1 MPKKRRTVGGFPAH
15 TSATRQRTTNRD
27 HAKRQQRPMMEDEAI
42 AAQLSELV
50 SPALIAQEKAYRQ
63 LGMRDRILNLP
74 LMVAAVLTLIWRD
87 VAGVTELTRMLN
99 REGFLWCEPKQV
111 TQQALSQRFLTFPAE
126 IFERV
131 FKELLPEFER
141 KWHSRNKRPLPD
153 SIQFTLTKFEKI
165 WACDGS
171 TLEAIFRKLESLA
184 TAPKNQLAGK
194 IGVVIDIVTRLPVE
208 IWFQENAKASDM
220 RFEADILKLVKPKT
234 LILLDRGFCHYQ
246 FWQQLIA
253 GDVHLITR
261 LNNKASF
268 TVERVFTNSYSIRDR
283 IVTMG
288 AGTKTIPCI
297 TMRLVEIKMG
307 KTWYSYLTSVLDPL
321 ILPPYVVADLYSRRW
336 RIEEAFNTVKRLLG
350 LSYLWTGS
358 LNGIKLQLWGTWLFY
373 AVLVDLGDAV
383 ADEVSLPFDRI
394 SLEMIYRGLY
404 HFYVAHQ
411 KGLAT
416 DPIKYFADP
425 ANRDLGIIKS
435 IRKPF
440 KKLIIDPFPDRASR
454 EGPFFFEP
462 SAQTGL
468 TMALAP

>member
-1 MPKKRRTVGGFPAH
+1 MPRK
-15 TSATRQRTTNRD
+15 RTTNRD

-42 AAQLSELV
+42 AAQLEQLV
-50 SPALIAQEKAYRQ
+50 RPAVVAQEKYYRQ

-87 VAGVTELTRMLN
+87 VAGVRELSRILA
-99 REGFLWCEPKQV
+99 REGFLWCEPTQV
-111 TQQALSQRFLTFPAE
+111 SQQALSQRFLTFPAE
-126 IFERV
+126 IFERI
-131 FKELLPEFER
+131 FRELLPEFEQ
-141 KWHSRNKRPLPD
+141 KWHSRNKRPLPE
-153 SIQFTLTKFEKI
+153 SIQFARTKFERI
-165 WACDGS
+165 WASDGS
-171 TLEAIFRKLESLA
+171 TLEAIFKKLDSLA
-184 TAPKNQLAGK
+184 EVRKNQLAGK
-194 IGVVIDIVTRLPVE
+194 IGVVIDLVTRLPVE

-220 RFEADILKLVKPKT
+220 RFESDILNLVKPQT

-246 FWQQLIA
+246 FWQQLIERN
-253 GDVHLITR
+253 VHLITR

-268 TVERVFTNSYSIRDR
+268 TVGRLFTNSYSIRDR

-297 TMRLVEIKMG
+297 TMRLVEIRMG

-321 ILPPYVVADLYSRRW
+321 ILPPYVVADLYGKRW

-350 LSYLWTGS
+350 LSYIWTGS

-373 AVLVDLGDAV
+373 AVLVDLGDAI

-404 HFYVAHQ
+404 HFYVAHH

-416 DPIKYFADP
+416 DPIKYFA
-425 ANRDLGIIKS
+425 ATENRDLGVVKS
-435 IRKPF
+435 LRKPF
-440 KKLIIDPFPDRASR
+440 KKLIIDPFPERASR

-462 SAQTGL
+462 SAQTCL
-468 TMALAP
+468 ITALAP

>member
-1 MPKKRRTVGGFPAH
+1 MPKK
-15 TSATRQRTTNRD
+15 RTTNRD
-27 HAKRQQRPMMEDEAI
+27 HAKRRQRPMMEDEVV
-42 AAQLSELV
+42 AAQLEQLV
-50 SPALIAQEKAYRQ
+50 TPAVLAQEKYYRQ

-87 VAGVTELTRMLN
+87 VAGVRELTRILN

-111 TQQALSQRFLTFPAE
+111 SQQALSQRFLTFPAQ
-126 IFERV
+126 IFESI

-141 KWHSRNKRPLPD
+141 KWHSRKQRSLPE
-153 SIQFTLTKFEKI
+153 SIQFARTKFARI
-165 WACDGS
+165 WASDGS
-171 TLEAIFRKLESLA
+171 TLEAIFKKLESLA
-184 TAPKNQLAGK
+184 DVPKNQLAGK

-220 RFEADILKLVKPKT
+220 KFEADILNLVKPQT

-246 FWQQLIA
+246 FWQQLIER
-253 GDVHLITR
+253 DVHLITR

-283 IVTMG
+283 TVKMG
-288 AGTKTIPCI
+288 TGNKTTPCI
-297 TMRLVEIKMG
+297 TMRLVEIRVG

-321 ILPPYVVADLYSRRW
+321 ILPPYVVADLYGRRW

-350 LSYLWTGS
+350 LSYIWTGS
-358 LNGIKLQLWGTWLFY
+358 LNGIQLQLWGTWLFY

-404 HFYVAHQ
+404 HFYVAHH

-416 DPIKYFADP
+416 DPVKYFAAP
-425 ANRDLGIIKS
+425 ENKDLGIVKS

-440 KKLIIDPFPDRASR
+440 KKLIIDPFPERVSR

-462 SAQTGL
+462 SAQPCL
-468 TMALAP
+468 TTALSP